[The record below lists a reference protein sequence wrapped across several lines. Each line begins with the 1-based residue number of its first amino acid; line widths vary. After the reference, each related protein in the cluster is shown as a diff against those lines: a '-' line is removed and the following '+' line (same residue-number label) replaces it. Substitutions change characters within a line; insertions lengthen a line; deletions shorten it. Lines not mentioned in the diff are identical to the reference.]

1 MTMMT
6 GIEPMIKTSVAD
18 THVRFVRIMRIMSVI
33 KLENLYFDRLF
44 PEFLG
49 RNSCNIDSFRS
60 SESTV
65 DKDRSLVLRTI
76 GLRFSSRRS
85 IWRQVTWFHR
95 LVL

>member
-1 MTMMT
+1 MMT
-6 GIEPMIKTSVAD
+6 GIEPMIKMSVAD
-18 THVRFVRIMRIMSVI
+18 THVCFVRIMSVI

-85 IWRQVTWFHR
+85 I
-95 LVL
+95 